1 MYRAVLLFLMLFLLC
16 TAPDAAQELTDETS
30 RWFSGSGNCAF
41 CHAAGRSAL
50 RDAAGQ
56 DVSPV
61 HGWRASAMAHAA
73 VDPFWQAAVRREAA
87 SHEDPAA
94 VEDKCGTCHAP
105 AQRTEAAQ
113 DGRRF
118 RLGDLDALGAE
129 GVTCTV
135 CHQIRDE
142 GLGTEASYSG
152 HYVIDG
158 EADEIFG
165 PYENPVQMPM
175 WRHVEYR
182 PVYGPHVEESALCG
196 TCHALFIA
204 QPDADSRQTRMVAE
218 QTTYLEWRASDWA
231 RGGVSCQD
239 CHMPVV
245 EHETAIARRP
255 PWLDARER
263 VWKHEFAGANRHL
276 LALKDITQ
284 HASAAH
290 REGRLERV
298 DALLRSALE
307 FESDLALRNDSLV
320 GRIVVHNRSGHR
332 LPTGIP
338 YRRMWLRLR
347 LSDGEGRLLFAGGEH
362 PPPWP
367 PLRADQPPADAASRE
382 ADIRNMDAVNAAVPG
397 GAAHSVPS
405 REAVSRTVVRTPDD
419 LPVYEAVMMDR
430 AACATDRLL
439 AQHGFLSDTRIL
451 PKGYA
456 ERAYDTRAAGTDTIR
471 IAIPLGMRCAS
482 LRVEASMLYQPFAD
496 EVIDTFI
503 ASSQSAALTSHD
515 STPAVMRTH
524 TIILAPED
532 L

>member
-1 MYRAVLLFLMLFLLC
+1 
-16 TAPDAAQELTDETS
+16 
-30 RWFSGSGNCAF
+30 
-41 CHAAGRSAL
+41 
-50 RDAAGQ
+50 
-56 DVSPV
+56 
-61 HGWRASAMAHAA
+61 MAHAA

-118 RLGDLDALGAE
+118 RLADLDALGAE

-135 CHQIRDE
+135 CHQIRDI

-152 HYVIDG
+152 QYVIDG
-158 EADEIFG
+158 ETDEIFG
-165 PYENPVQMPM
+165 PYEKPVQMPM

-182 PVYGPHVEESALCG
+182 PVYAPHIEESALCG
-196 TCHALFIA
+196 TCHALFIE
-204 QPDADSRQTRMVAE
+204 QPDAGDAHDAAAGKTHGATQDVTRKDAMAASAPRMRSVAE

-245 EHETAIARRP
+245 EHATAIARRP
-255 PWLDARER
+255 PWLDTRER
-263 VWKHEFAGANRHL
+263 VWMHEFAGANRHL
-276 LALKDITQ
+276 LSLEDITQ
-284 HASAAH
+284 HASSVH
-290 REGRLERV
+290 REARLARV
-298 DALLRSALE
+298 DELLHSALA
-307 FESDLALRNDSLV
+307 FESDLSLRNDSLV

-347 LSDGEGRLLFAGGEH
+347 LTDGEGRLLFAGGEH

-367 PLRADQPPADAASRE
+367 PLSADQTPADAASRE
-382 ADIRNMDAVNAAVPG
+382 ADIRKMNAGNASVPDATAR
-397 GAAHSVPS
+397 SVPS
-405 REAVSRTVVRTPDD
+405 READIRKMNAGNASVPDAAARTVPSREAALPAAISQADVVRTPDD
-419 LPVYEAVMMDR
+419 LPVYEAVMMDNT
-430 AACATDRLL
+430 ACATDHLL

-456 ERAYDTRAAGTDTIR
+456 ERAHDARAAGTDTVR
-471 IAIPLGMRCAS
+471 VAIPLGMRCET
-482 LRVEASMLYQPFAD
+482 LTVEASMLYQPFAD

-515 STPAVMRTH
+515 STPAVMRTY
-524 TIILAPED
+524 TITLAPED
-532 L
+532 M